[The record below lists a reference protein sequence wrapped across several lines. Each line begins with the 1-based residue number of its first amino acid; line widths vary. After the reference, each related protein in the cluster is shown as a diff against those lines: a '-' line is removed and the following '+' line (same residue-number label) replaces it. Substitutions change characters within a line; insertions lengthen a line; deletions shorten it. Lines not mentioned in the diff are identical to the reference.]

1 MAFKKKVLSR
11 WLLIGVAW
19 TVLWLCI
26 GIYVTIPDAPWNY
39 NLWWGLML
47 DPTCY
52 YHELAVVLGVYL
64 AGIAVIMATRLWLAA
79 RAIHDIL
86 KGLLERV

>member
-1 MAFKKKVLSR
+1 MRLSR

-19 TVLWLCI
+19 SILFLCI
-26 GIYVTIPDAPWNY
+26 GIYVAIPDAPWDY
-39 NLWWGLML
+39 PFWYGLMW
-47 DPTCY
+47 DPTAF
-52 YHELAVVLGVYL
+52 YHELIVVIGVYL

-79 RAIHDIL
+79 KAIHDIL